1 MDDTFIYLTA
11 EEHTDDLMDLF
22 KVLRKYGLK
31 LSPHKCQFFKKR
43 LEFKIQE
50 DKVCYT
56 PLKDKCDAIRNLESP
71 KTLRQTRAF
80 CRMVNFL
87 SSFLPNLCRL
97 LIPIYDLQK
106 KAKKF
111 KWTEEAKKAF
121 NKIKKLLINPPV
133 LKAITILVALKIIF
147 NLTI

>member
-1 MDDTFIYLTA
+1 M
-11 EEHTDDLMDLF
+11 
-22 KVLRKYGLK
+22 G
-31 LSPHKCQFFKKR
+31 
-43 LEFKIQE
+43 LEFQIQE

-80 CRMVNFL
+80 WGMVNFL
-87 SSFLPNLCRL
+87 SSFLPNLRRL

-121 NKIKKLLINPPV
+121 NEIKKLLINPPV
-133 LKAITILVALKIIF
+133 LKA
-147 NLTI
+147 LTPDGLF

>member
-1 MDDTFIYLTA
+1 M
-11 EEHTDDLMDLF
+11 DDLMDLF

-31 LSPHKCQFFKKR
+31 LLPHKCQFFKKKIVYMG
-43 LEFKIQE
+43 LEFQIQG

-80 CRMVNFL
+80 CGMVNFL
-87 SSFLPNLCRL
+87 SSFLPNLQRL

-106 KAKKF
+106 KAKQF
-111 KWTEEAKKAF
+111 KWMDKAQKAF
-121 NKIKKLLINPPV
+121 NEIKRLLVSLPV
-133 LKAITILVALKIIF
+133 LKHLHLMA
-147 NLTI
+147 